1 MEFVCPAC
9 HTWLVSKRLDTQCCP
24 LENTEYREI
33 NGSWRLLTSEA
44 TERLSKFIES
54 YEAVR
59 SNEGRG
65 SSDPQFYRSLP
76 YPSGLDRRWLRHW
89 KQRAD
94 SYEKLLRQVI
104 EPCEAPL
111 RHLTVLDLGAGN
123 GWLSNRLAERGHTVI
138 AVDLQTNDFD
148 GLGCRK
154 YYATDWVAVQA
165 EFDRLPIADR
175 SIDLVIFNAS
185 LHYAESLERTL
196 GEALRVLRPSGAI
209 AILDSP
215 IYNSERSGRKMLS
228 EQPFSNGVSGHIGF
242 FTWSGLNAAAHH
254 LDLTAEF
261 TLSPRTFSQ
270 LAVRTLKRLYLR
282 REPAQFGLIVLHR

>member
-1 MEFVCPAC
+1 
-9 HTWLVSKRLDTQCCP
+9 LDTQCCP

-59 SNEGRG
+59 INEGRG
-65 SSDPQFYRSLP
+65 SSDPQFYRSRP
-76 YPSGLDRRWLRHW
+76 YRTGLDRRWLRHW

-154 YYATDWVAVQA
+154 
-165 EFDRLPIADR
+165 
-175 SIDLVIFNAS
+175 
-185 LHYAESLERTL
+185 
-196 GEALRVLRPSGAI
+196 
-209 AILDSP
+209 
-215 IYNSERSGRKMLS
+215 
-228 EQPFSNGVSGHIGF
+228 
-242 FTWSGLNAAAHH
+242 
-254 LDLTAEF
+254 
-261 TLSPRTFSQ
+261 
-270 LAVRTLKRLYLR
+270 
-282 REPAQFGLIVLHR
+282 